1 MYVVTGMFQRQTIF
15 MERFASQF
23 TVQFLILGGCAL
35 FVLYLAGIPL
45 LLLLYGSIRSAPIGE
60 PGAVYTIQN
69 YLKAYFDKEFYSLF
83 LNSLYF
89 ATGTC
94 LLTFLIGTFLA
105 WVSERTNT
113 PGKKI
118 IVIMALIPFIIP
130 GILTTISWILLLSPK
145 IGLINLVVKDL
156 LDLEAGPFSV
166 YSMWGMIWAES
177 MHLFPL
183 VFLLMSAAFRNM
195 DTSLEEAALV
205 AGSSTFGTFKRVT
218 LPLMRPA
225 MFGVL
230 LIIFIR
236 GIEAFEVPA
245 LVGVPAKI
253 SVFTTKIFL
262 AIHQY
267 PSDFGLAGAYAV
279 TLLSIS
285 TVGVLLYGRITR
297 REERYATVTGKGYRP
312 RVIDLGTWR
321 WVTCGAAF
329 LIFFFA
335 VLLPVLVLLW
345 SSFVPFYGVPS
356 RELIGK
362 MTLANYHYIFNYPLA
377 VTAFKNSIY
386 LSIGSATLVMLLT
399 SIIAWVTVKS
409 KLPGRTLL
417 DNMTFIP
424 IAVPGIV
431 LGVSLIW
438 VYLTLPIPIYGTIW
452 VLLLAYI
459 TKFMP
464 YGIRAASAS
473 MIQINKELEEA
484 SFAAGGTWFQTFRRV
499 ILPLLMP
506 GFTAGWIY
514 ISIIAL
520 RELSTSIL
528 LYSHESVVLS
538 IMAFDL
544 WEGGQYTYVCAL
556 GVVMVLVLIAMA
568 IIARTVGGKVGI
580 VG

>member
-1 MYVVTGMFQRQTIF
+1 VRKFNSQT
-15 MERFASQF
+15 
-23 TVQFLILGGCAL
+23 LILIGAIL
-35 FVLYLAGIPL
+35 FVLYLAGVPL
-45 LLLLYGSIRSAPIGE
+45 LMLLYGSIRSAPIGE
-60 PGAVYTIQN
+60 PGATYTIQN
-69 YLKAYFDKEFYSLF
+69 YVKAYIDKEFYLLF
-83 LNSLYF
+83 LNSLYYGI
-89 ATGTC
+89 GTC
-94 LLTFLIGTFLA
+94 VVTFLIGTFLA

-113 PGKKI
+113 PFKKLF
-118 IVIMALIPFIIP
+118 VVMALIPFIIP
-130 GILTTISWILLLSPK
+130 GILSTISWILLLSPK
-145 IGLINLVVKDL
+145 IGLINLMLKGL
-156 LDLEAGPFSV
+156 LGLESAPFNI

-177 MHLFPL
+177 IHLYPL

-195 DTSLEEAALV
+195 DTSLEEAALT
-205 AGSSTFGTFKRVT
+205 AGSSTFTTFSRIT

-225 MFGVL
+225 MFSVML
-230 LIIFIR
+230 VIFIR

-245 LVGVPAKI
+245 LVGVPARI

-262 AIHQY
+262 AIHQF

-279 TLLSIS
+279 TLLIIS
-285 TVGVLLYGRITR
+285 TTGVLIYGRITR

-312 RVIDLGTWR
+312 RVIDLGPWKY
-321 WVTCGAAF
+321 VTCTLSFCIF
-329 LIFFFA
+329 LLAVIF
-335 VLLPVLVLLW
+335 PVFVLLW
-345 SSFVPFYGVPS
+345 SSFIPYYGVPS
-356 RELIGK
+356 RELMEK
-362 MTLANYHYIFNYPLA
+362 MTLANFQYILNYPLA
-377 VTAFKNSIY
+377 LTAFKNSFY
-386 LSIGSATLVMLLT
+386 LSVGSATVVMLLT
-399 SIIAWVTVKS
+399 SVIAWVTIKT
-409 KLPGRTLL
+409 KLPGRALL

-424 IAVPGIV
+424 IAMPGIV

-484 SFAAGGTWFQTFRRV
+484 SLTAGGTWFQTFRKV

-528 LYSHESVVLS
+528 LYSYNSTVLS

-556 GVVMVLVLIAMA
+556 GVLMVMLLVAMA
-568 IIARTVGGKVGI
+568 FAARKLGAKMGIAE
-580 VG
+580 

>member
-1 MYVVTGMFQRQTIF
+1 MRRFNSQT
-15 MERFASQF
+15 
-23 TVQFLILGGCAL
+23 LILIGAIS
-35 FVLYLAGIPL
+35 FVLYLAGVPL
-45 LLLLYGSIRSAPIGE
+45 VMLLYGSIRSAPIGE
-60 PGAVYTIQN
+60 PGATYTIQN
-69 YLKAYFDKEFYSLF
+69 YTKAYFDKEFYVLL
-83 LNSLYF
+83 LNSIYYAL
-89 ATGTC
+89 GTC
-94 LLTFLIGTFLA
+94 TLTFLIGTFLA

-113 PGKKI
+113 PLKKLF
-118 IVIMALIPFIIP
+118 VVMSLIPFIIP
-130 GILTTISWILLLSPK
+130 GILSTISWILLLSPK
-145 IGLINLVVKDL
+145 IGLINIVVKEL
-156 LDLEAGPFSV
+156 LGLEGAPFNV
-166 YSMWGMIWAES
+166 YSMWGMIWTES
-177 MHLFPL
+177 IHLYPL

-195 DTSLEEAALV
+195 DTSLEEAALT
-205 AGSSTFGTFKRVT
+205 AGSSTFSTFCRVT

-225 MFGVL
+225 MFSVL
-230 LIIFIR
+230 LINFVR

-245 LVGVPAKI
+245 LIGVPAKI

-262 AIHQY
+262 AIHQF

-279 TLLSIS
+279 TLLAIS
-285 TVGVLLYGRITR
+285 TAGVLIYGRITR

-312 RVIDLGTWR
+312 RVIDLGGWKYATL
-321 WVTCGAAF
+321 GIAF
-329 LIFFFA
+329 LIFFLA
-335 VLLPVLVLLW
+335 VILPVFVLLW
-345 SSFVPFYGVPS
+345 SSFIPYYGVPS
-356 RELIGK
+356 RELMAK
-362 MTLANYHYIFNYPLA
+362 MTMANYQYILNYPLA
-377 VTAFKNSIY
+377 LTAFKNSFY
-386 LSIGSATLVMLLT
+386 LSVGSATLVMLLT
-399 SIIAWVTVKS
+399 SVIAWITVKTR
-409 KLPGRTLL
+409 LPGRAVL

-424 IAVPGIV
+424 IAMPGIV

-484 SFAAGGTWFQTFRRV
+484 SLTAGGTWFQTFRKV

-528 LYSHESVVLS
+528 LYSYNSTVLS

-556 GVVMVLVLIAMA
+556 GVLMVLLLITMA
-568 IIARTVGGKVGI
+568 FIARKLGARIGI
-580 VG
+580 AE

>member
-1 MYVVTGMFQRQTIF
+1 MR
-15 MERFASQF
+15 RFNSQA
-23 TVQFLILGGCAL
+23 LILVGAIL
-35 FVLYLAGIPL
+35 FVLYLAGVPL
-45 LLLLYGSIRSAPIGE
+45 VMLLYGSIRSAPIGE
-60 PGAVYTIQN
+60 PGAAYTLQN
-69 YLKAYFDKEFYSLF
+69 YVKAYFDKEFYFLL
-83 LNSLYF
+83 LNSIYYGI
-89 ATGTC
+89 GTC
-94 LLTFLIGTFLA
+94 TLTFLIGTFLA

-113 PGKKI
+113 PFKKLF
-118 IVIMALIPFIIP
+118 VVMSLIPFIIP
-130 GILTTISWILLLSPK
+130 GILSTIAWILLLSPK
-145 IGLINLVVKDL
+145 IGLINIVVKGL
-156 LDLEAGPFSV
+156 LGLESAPFNI
-166 YSMWGMIWAES
+166 YSMWGMIWAEAI
-177 MHLFPL
+177 HLYPL

-195 DTSLEEAALV
+195 DTSLEEAALT
-205 AGSSTFGTFKRVT
+205 AGSSTFQTFCRVT

-225 MFGVL
+225 MFSVL
-230 LIIFIR
+230 LINFIR

-245 LVGVPAKI
+245 LIGVPAKI

-262 AIHQY
+262 AIHQF

-279 TLLSIS
+279 TLLVIS
-285 TVGVLLYGRITR
+285 TAGVMIYGRITR

-312 RVIDLGTWR
+312 RVIDLGVWKYLTLA
-321 WVTCGAAF
+321 VSFA
-329 LIFFFA
+329 IFFLA
-335 VLLPVLVLLW
+335 VILPVFVLLW
-345 SSFVPFYGVPS
+345 SSFIPYYGVPS
-356 RELIGK
+356 RELMDK
-362 MTLANYHYIFNYPLA
+362 MTWANYHYILNYPLA
-377 VTAFKNSIY
+377 LTAFKNSFY
-386 LSIGSATLVMLLT
+386 LSVGSATLVMLLT
-399 SIIAWVTVKS
+399 SIIAWVTVKT
-409 KLPGRTLL
+409 KLPGRALL

-424 IAVPGIV
+424 IAMPGIV

-484 SFAAGGTWFQTFRRV
+484 SLTAGGTWFQTFRKV

-528 LYSHESVVLS
+528 LYSYNSTVLS

-556 GVVMVLVLIAMA
+556 GVLMVLLLIAMA
-568 IIARTVGGKVGI
+568 FTARKLGARLGIAT
-580 VG
+580 

>member
-1 MYVVTGMFQRQTIF
+1 MRRFNSQT
-15 MERFASQF
+15 
-23 TVQFLILGGCAL
+23 LILIGATL
-35 FVLYLAGIPL
+35 FVLYLAGVPL
-45 LLLLYGSIRSAPIGE
+45 LMLLYGSIRSAPIGE
-60 PGAVYTIQN
+60 PGATFTIQN
-69 YLKAYFDKEFYSLF
+69 YVKAYFDKEFYVLF
-83 LNSLYF
+83 LNSIYYGV
-89 ATGTC
+89 GTC
-94 LLTFLIGTFLA
+94 IVTFLIGTYLA

-113 PGKKI
+113 PFKKLF
-118 IVIMALIPFIIP
+118 VVMALIPFIIP
-130 GILTTISWILLLSPK
+130 GILSTISWILLLSPK
-145 IGLINLVVKDL
+145 IGLINLVIKEL
-156 LDLEAGPFSV
+156 LGLESAPFNI

-177 MHLFPL
+177 IHLYPL

-195 DTSLEEAALV
+195 DTSLEEAALT
-205 AGSSTFGTFKRVT
+205 AGSSTFTTFRKVT

-225 MFGVL
+225 MFSVL
-230 LIIFIR
+230 LVIFIR

-262 AIHQY
+262 AIHQF

-279 TLLSIS
+279 TLLLIS
-285 TVGVLLYGRITR
+285 TTGVLIYGRITR

-312 RVIDLGTWR
+312 RVIDLGGWKY
-321 WVTCGAAF
+321 VTCAISC
-329 LIFFFA
+329 LIFLLA
-335 VLLPVLVLLW
+335 VIFPVFVLLW
-345 SSFVPFYGVPS
+345 SSFIPYYGVPS
-356 RELIGK
+356 RELMGK
-362 MTLANYHYIFNYPLA
+362 MTWANFHYILNYPLA
-377 VTAFKNSIY
+377 LTAFKNSFY
-386 LSIGSATLVMLLT
+386 LSVGSATVVMLLT
-399 SIIAWVTVKS
+399 SVIAWITVKT
-409 KLPGRTLL
+409 KLPGRALL

-424 IAVPGIV
+424 IAMPGIV

-484 SFAAGGTWFQTFRRV
+484 SFTAGGTWFQTFRKV

-528 LYSHESVVLS
+528 LYSYNSTVLS

-556 GVVMVLVLIAMA
+556 GVLMVLLLLVMAFTARKLGAKIGIAE
-568 IIARTVGGKVGI
+568 
-580 VG
+580 

>member
-1 MYVVTGMFQRQTIF
+1 MRRFNSQT
-15 MERFASQF
+15 
-23 TVQFLILGGCAL
+23 LILVGATL
-35 FVLYLAGIPL
+35 FVLYLAGVPL
-45 LLLLYGSIRSAPIGE
+45 LMLLYGSIRSAPIGE
-60 PGAVYTIQN
+60 PGATFTFQN
-69 YLKAYFDKEFYSLF
+69 YVKAYFDKEFYYLL
-83 LNSLYF
+83 LNSVYYGI
-89 ATGTC
+89 GTC
-94 LLTFLIGTFLA
+94 LVTFSIGTFLA

-113 PGKKI
+113 PFKKLFT
-118 IVIMALIPFIIP
+118 VMALIPFIIP
-130 GILTTISWILLLSPK
+130 GILSTIAWILLLSPK
-145 IGLINLVVKDL
+145 IGLINIVIKEALS
-156 LDLEAGPFSV
+156 LETAPFNV
-166 YSMWGMIWAES
+166 YTMWGMIWAEAI
-177 MHLFPL
+177 HLYPL

-195 DTSLEEAALV
+195 DTSLEEAALT
-205 AGSSTFGTFKRVT
+205 AGSSTWKTFKTVT

-225 MFGVL
+225 MMSVL
-230 LIIFIR
+230 LINFIR

-245 LVGVPAKI
+245 LIGVPAKI

-262 AIHQY
+262 AIHQF

-279 TLLSIS
+279 TLLVIS
-285 TVGVLLYGRITR
+285 TTGVLLYGRLTR

-312 RVIDLGTWR
+312 RVIDLGAWK
-321 WVTCGAAF
+321 WLTCGISSFIF
-329 LIFFFA
+329 LLA
-335 VLLPVLVLLW
+335 VILPVFVLLW
-345 SSFVPFYGVPS
+345 SSFIPYYGIPS
-356 RELIGK
+356 RELMAK
-362 MTLANYHYIFNYPLA
+362 MTWSNYLYILNYPLA
-377 VTAFKNSIY
+377 MTAFKNSFI

-399 SIIAWVTVKS
+399 SIIAWITVKT
-409 KLPGRTLL
+409 KLPGRALL

-424 IAVPGIV
+424 IAMPGIV

-452 VLLLAYI
+452 VLLLAYL

-484 SFAAGGTWFQTFRRV
+484 SFTAGGTWFQTFWKI

-514 ISIIAL
+514 ISILAL

-528 LYSHESVVLS
+528 LYSYNSTVLS

-556 GVVMVLVLIAMA
+556 GVLMVLLLVAMA
-568 IIARTVGGKVGI
+568 FTARKLGARIGIAE
-580 VG
+580 

>member
-1 MYVVTGMFQRQTIF
+1 MGN
-15 MERFASQF
+15 RFNSQS
-23 TVQFLILGGCAL
+23 LILVGCTL

-45 LLLLYGSIRSAPIGE
+45 LMLLYGSIRSAPIGE
-60 PGAVYTIQN
+60 PGAHFTIAN
-69 YLKAYFDKEFYSLF
+69 YIKAYVDKEFYLLL
-83 LNSLYF
+83 LNSVYY
-89 ATGTC
+89 AIGTC
-94 LLTFLIGTFLA
+94 TLTFLIGTFLA

-113 PGKKI
+113 PFKKLF
-118 IVIMALIPFIIP
+118 VVMSLIPFIIP
-130 GILTTISWILLLSPK
+130 GILSTISWILLLSPK
-145 IGLINLVVKDL
+145 IGLINIVVKAAL
-156 LDLEAGPFSV
+156 GLESAPFNV

-177 MHLFPL
+177 IHLYPL

-195 DTSLEEAALV
+195 DTSLEEAALT
-205 AGSSTFGTFKRVT
+205 AGSSTFQTFRKVT

-225 MFGVL
+225 MVSVL
-230 LIIFIR
+230 LINFIR

-245 LVGVPAKI
+245 LIGVPAKI

-262 AIHQY
+262 AIHQF

-279 TLLSIS
+279 TLLIIS
-285 TVGVLLYGRITR
+285 TTGVLIYGRITR

-312 RVIDLGTWR
+312 RVIDLGNWKWLTL
-321 WVTCGAAF
+321 GISF
-329 LIFFFA
+329 LIFFLA
-335 VLLPVLVLLW
+335 VVLPIFVLLW
-345 SSFVPFYGVPS
+345 SSFIPYYGVPS
-356 RELIGK
+356 MELAQK
-362 MTLANYHYIFNYPLA
+362 MTWGNYQYIINYPLA
-377 VTAFKNSIY
+377 WTAFKNSFY
-386 LSIGSATLVMLLT
+386 LSVGSATLVMLLT
-399 SIIAWVTVKS
+399 SVIAWITVKT
-409 KLPGRTLL
+409 KLPGRAFL
-417 DNMTFIP
+417 DTMCFIP
-424 IAVPGIV
+424 IAMPGIV

-452 VLLLAYI
+452 VLLLAYM
-459 TKFMP
+459 TKYIP

-484 SFAAGGTWFQTFRRV
+484 SFTAGGTWFQTFRKI

-528 LYSHESVVLS
+528 LYSYNSTVLS

-556 GVVMVLVLIAMA
+556 GVLMVLMLLTMAAVARKLGAKIGIAE
-568 IIARTVGGKVGI
+568 
-580 VG
+580 

>member
-1 MYVVTGMFQRQTIF
+1 MRRIN
-15 MERFASQF
+15 SQA
-23 TVQFLILGGCAL
+23 LILVGAIA
-35 FVLYLAGIPL
+35 FVLYLAGVPL
-45 LLLLYGSIRSAPIGE
+45 VMLLYGSIRSAPIGE
-60 PGAVYTIQN
+60 PGATYTIQN
-69 YLKAYFDKEFYSLF
+69 YVKAYFDKEFYFLF
-83 LNSLYF
+83 LNSIYYGL
-89 ATGTC
+89 GTC
-94 LLTFLIGTFLA
+94 AVTFLIGPFLA
-105 WVSERTNT
+105 GVREGTNT
-113 PGKKI
+113 PLKKLF
-118 IVIMALIPFIIP
+118 VVMSLIPFIIP
-130 GILTTISWILLLSPK
+130 GILSTISWILLLSPK
-145 IGLINLVVKDL
+145 IGLINIALKEL
-156 LDLEAGPFSV
+156 LGLESAPFNI
-166 YSMWGMIWAES
+166 YSMWGMIWAEAI
-177 MHLFPL
+177 HLYPL

-195 DTSLEEAALV
+195 DTSLEEAALT
-205 AGSSTFGTFKRVT
+205 AGSSTFATFYRVT

-225 MFGVL
+225 MFSVL

-262 AIHQY
+262 AIHQF

-279 TLLSIS
+279 TLLAIS
-285 TVGVLLYGRITR
+285 TTGVLIYGRITR

-312 RVIDLGTWR
+312 RVIDLGVWKY
-321 WVTCGAAF
+321 VTLGISF
-329 LIFFFA
+329 LIFFLA
-335 VLLPVLVLLW
+335 VILPVFVLLW
-345 SSFVPFYGVPS
+345 SSFIPYYGVPS
-356 RELIGK
+356 RELMEK
-362 MTLANYHYIFNYPLA
+362 MTLANYQYILNYPLA
-377 VTAFKNSIY
+377 MTAFKNSFY
-386 LSIGSATLVMLLT
+386 LSVGSATLVMLLT
-399 SIIAWVTVKS
+399 SIIAWITVKT
-409 KLPGRTLL
+409 KLPGRALL

-424 IAVPGIV
+424 IAMPGIV

-484 SFAAGGTWFQTFRRV
+484 SLTAGGTWFQTFRKV

-528 LYSHESVVLS
+528 LYSYNSTVLS

-556 GVVMVLVLIAMA
+556 GVLMVLLLVTMA
-568 IIARTVGGKVGI
+568 YVARMLGAKVGI
-580 VG
+580 AE

>member
-1 MYVVTGMFQRQTIF
+1 MSRFFNSQT
-15 MERFASQF
+15 
-23 TVQFLILGGCAL
+23 LILIGCSL

-45 LLLLYGSIRSAPIGE
+45 VMLLYGSVRSAPIGE
-60 PGAVYTIQN
+60 PGASYTIQN
-69 YLKAYFDKEFYSLF
+69 YVKAYVDREFYLLF
-83 LNSLYF
+83 WNSLKF
-89 ATGTC
+89 AVGTT
-94 LLTFLIGTFLA
+94 LVSFLIGTYLA

-113 PGKKI
+113 PLKKLF
-118 IVIMALIPFIIP
+118 VVMALIPFIIP
-130 GILTTISWILLLSPK
+130 GILSTIAWILLLSPK
-145 IGLINLVVKDL
+145 IGLINLAVKGL
-156 LDLEAGPFSV
+156 LGLEAAPFNV
-166 YSMWGMIWAES
+166 YSMGGMIWAEAI
-177 MHLFPL
+177 HLYPL

-195 DTSLEEAALV
+195 DTSLEEASLS
-205 AGSSTFGTFKRVT
+205 AGSSTFTTFSRIT

-225 MFGVL
+225 MVSAL
-230 LIIFIR
+230 LIMFIR

-245 LVGVPAKI
+245 LIGVPARI

-262 AIHQY
+262 AIHQF

-279 TLLSIS
+279 TLLIIS
-285 TVGVLLYGRITR
+285 TAGVLIYGRITR

-312 RVIDLGTWR
+312 RVIDLGGWKYA
-321 WVTCGAAF
+321 TCLSAF
-329 LIFFFA
+329 VIFFLA
-335 VLLPVLVLLW
+335 VVLPVFVLLW
-345 SSFVPFYGVPS
+345 SSFIPYYGVPS
-356 RELIGK
+356 RELMGK
-362 MTLANYHYIFNYPLA
+362 LTLANYQYILNYPLA
-377 VTAFKNSIY
+377 LTAFKNSFY
-386 LSIGSATLVMLLT
+386 LSVGSATFVMLLT
-399 SIIAWVTVKS
+399 SVIAWITVKS
-409 KLPGRTLL
+409 KLPGRAFL

-424 IAVPGIV
+424 IAMPGIV

-484 SFAAGGTWFQTFRRV
+484 SLASGGTWFQTFRKV
-499 ILPLLMP
+499 LLPLLMP
-506 GFTAGWIY
+506 GFVAGWIY

-528 LYSHESVVLS
+528 LYSYNSTVLS

-556 GVVMVLVLIAMA
+556 GVLMVLLLVAMA
-568 IIARTVGGKVGI
+568 CVARKLGARIGIAD
-580 VG
+580 

>member
-1 MYVVTGMFQRQTIF
+1 MRRFNSQT
-15 MERFASQF
+15 
-23 TVQFLILGGCAL
+23 LILIGATL
-35 FVLYLAGIPL
+35 FVLYLAGVPL
-45 LLLLYGSIRSAPIGE
+45 LMLLYGSIRSAPIGE
-60 PGAVYTIQN
+60 PGATFTLQN
-69 YLKAYFDKEFYSLF
+69 YVKAYFDKEFYFLF
-83 LNSLYF
+83 LNSIHY
-89 ATGTC
+89 AVGTC
-94 LLTFLIGTFLA
+94 IVTFLIGTYLA

-113 PGKKI
+113 PFKKLFL
-118 IVIMALIPFIIP
+118 VMALIPFIIP
-130 GILTTISWILLLSPK
+130 GILSTISWILLLSPK
-145 IGLINLVVKDL
+145 FGLINLVIKEL
-156 LDLEAGPFSV
+156 LGLESAPFNI

-177 MHLFPL
+177 IHLYPL

-195 DTSLEEAALV
+195 DTSLEEAALT
-205 AGSSTFGTFKRVT
+205 AGSSTFTTFRKVT

-225 MFGVL
+225 MFSVL
-230 LIIFIR
+230 LVIFIR

-262 AIHQY
+262 AIHQF

-279 TLLSIS
+279 TLLLIS
-285 TVGVLLYGRITR
+285 TTGVLIYGRITR
-297 REERYATVTGKGYRP
+297 KEERYATVTGKGYRP
-312 RVIDLGTWR
+312 RVIDLGGWKY
-321 WVTCGAAF
+321 VTCAISF
-329 LIFFFA
+329 LIFLLA
-335 VLLPVLVLLW
+335 VILPVFVLLW
-345 SSFVPFYGVPS
+345 SSFIPYYGVPS
-356 RELIGK
+356 RELMAK
-362 MTLANYHYIFNYPLA
+362 MTWANFHYILNYPLA
-377 VTAFKNSIY
+377 LTAFKNSFY
-386 LSIGSATLVMLLT
+386 LSVGSATLVMLLT
-399 SIIAWVTVKS
+399 SIIAWITVKT
-409 KLPGRTLL
+409 KLPGRALL
-417 DNMTFIP
+417 ANMTFIP
-424 IAVPGIV
+424 IAMPGIV

-484 SFAAGGTWFQTFRRV
+484 SLTAGGTWFQTFRKV

-528 LYSHESVVLS
+528 LYSYNSTVLS

-556 GVVMVLVLIAMA
+556 GVLMVLLLLVMAFTARKLGAKIGIAE
-568 IIARTVGGKVGI
+568 
-580 VG
+580 

>member
-1 MYVVTGMFQRQTIF
+1 
-15 MERFASQF
+15 
-23 TVQFLILGGCAL
+23 L
-35 FVLYLAGIPL
+35 VLYLAGVPL
-45 LLLLYGSIRSAPIGE
+45 VMLLYGSIRSAPIGE
-60 PGAVYTIQN
+60 PGATYTIQN
-69 YLKAYFDKEFYSLF
+69 YVKAYFDKEFYLLL
-83 LNSLYF
+83 LNSVHYAL
-89 ATGTC
+89 GTC
-94 LLTFLIGTFLA
+94 SLTFLLGTFLA

-113 PGKKI
+113 PLKKLF
-118 IVIMALIPFIIP
+118 IVMSLIPSIIP
-130 GILTTISWILLLSPK
+130 GILSTISWILLLSPK
-145 IGLINLVVKDL
+145 IGLINLAIKGAL
-156 LDLEAGPFSV
+156 GLESAPFNV

-177 MHLFPL
+177 IHLYPL

-195 DTSLEEAALV
+195 DTSLEEAALT
-205 AGSSTFGTFKRVT
+205 AGSSTFQTFCKVT

-225 MFGVL
+225 MFSVL
-230 LIIFIR
+230 LINFVR

-245 LVGVPAKI
+245 LIGVPAKI

-262 AIHQY
+262 AIHQF

-279 TLLSIS
+279 TLLAIS
-285 TVGVLLYGRITR
+285 TTGVIIYGRITR

-312 RVIDLGTWR
+312 RVIDLGAWKY
-321 WVTCGAAF
+321 VTLGISS
-329 LIFFFA
+329 LIFFLA
-335 VLLPVLVLLW
+335 VILPVFVLLW
-345 SSFVPFYGVPS
+345 SSFIPYYGVPS
-356 RELIGK
+356 VELMEK
-362 MTLANYHYIFNYPLA
+362 MTLANYHYIINYPLA
-377 VTAFKNSIY
+377 LTAFKNSFY
-386 LSIGSATLVMLLT
+386 LSVGSATLVMLLT
-399 SIIAWVTVKS
+399 SVIAWITVKT
-409 KLPGRTLL
+409 KLPGRALL

-424 IAVPGIV
+424 IAMPGIV

-473 MIQINKELEEA
+473 MIQINNELQEA
-484 SFAAGGTWFQTFRRV
+484 SFTAGGTWAQTFRKI

-528 LYSHESVVLS
+528 LYSYNSTVLS

-556 GVVMVLVLIAMA
+556 GVLMVLLLLAMA
-568 IIARTVGGKVGI
+568 AVARTLGAKIGI
-580 VG
+580 AE

>member
-1 MYVVTGMFQRQTIF
+1 MGS
-15 MERFASQF
+15 RFNSQS
-23 TVQFLILGGCAL
+23 LILIGCTA

-45 LLLLYGSIRSAPIGE
+45 LMLLYGSIRSAPIGE
-60 PGAVYTIQN
+60 PGATYTIQN
-69 YLKAYFDKEFYSLF
+69 YVKAYFDKEFYLLL
-83 LNSLYF
+83 LNSVYYAL
-89 ATGTC
+89 GTC
-94 LLTFLIGTFLA
+94 GLTFLIGTFLA

-113 PGKKI
+113 PLKKLF
-118 IVIMALIPFIIP
+118 VVMSLIPFIIP
-130 GILTTISWILLLSPK
+130 GILSTISWILLLSPK
-145 IGLINLVVKDL
+145 IGLINIVVKEIL
-156 LDLEAGPFSV
+156 GLEAAPFNV

-177 MHLFPL
+177 IHLYPL

-195 DTSLEEAALV
+195 DTSLEEAALT
-205 AGSSTFGTFKRVT
+205 AGSSTLQTFWKVT

-225 MFGVL
+225 MFSVL
-230 LIIFIR
+230 LINFIR

-245 LVGVPAKI
+245 LIGVPAKI

-262 AIHQY
+262 AIHQF

-279 TLLSIS
+279 TLLVIS
-285 TVGVLLYGRITR
+285 TIGVLIYGKITR

-312 RVIDLGTWR
+312 RVIDLGGWKY
-321 WVTCGAAF
+321 VTLGISF
-329 LIFFFA
+329 LIFFLA
-335 VLLPVLVLLW
+335 VIMPVFVLLW
-345 SSFVPFYGVPS
+345 SSFIPYYGVPS
-356 RELIGK
+356 KELMQK
-362 MTLANYHYIFNYPLA
+362 MTFANYHYILNYPLA
-377 VTAFKNSIY
+377 LTAFKNSFY
-386 LSIGSATLVMLLT
+386 LSVGSATLVMLLT
-399 SIIAWVTVKS
+399 SVIAWITVKT
-409 KLPGRTLL
+409 KLPGRGFL
-417 DNMTFIP
+417 DTMTFIP
-424 IAVPGIV
+424 IAMPGIV

-452 VLLLAYI
+452 VLLLAYM
-459 TKFMP
+459 TKYIP

-484 SFAAGGTWFQTFRRV
+484 SLTAGGTWFQTFRKI

-528 LYSHESVVLS
+528 LYSYNSTVLS

-556 GVVMVLVLIAMA
+556 GVLMVLLLVTMA
-568 IIARTVGGKVGI
+568 AIARKLGAKIGI
-580 VG
+580 AE

>member
-1 MYVVTGMFQRQTIF
+1 MRRFNSQT
-15 MERFASQF
+15 
-23 TVQFLILGGCAL
+23 LILIGATV
-35 FVLYLAGIPL
+35 FVLYLAGVPL
-45 LLLLYGSIRSAPIGE
+45 VMLLYGSIRSAPIGE
-60 PGAVYTIQN
+60 PGATFTLQN
-69 YLKAYFDKEFYSLF
+69 YVKAYFDKEFYLLF
-83 LNSLYF
+83 LNSIYYGL
-89 ATGTC
+89 GTC
-94 LLTFLIGTFLA
+94 IVTFLIGTYLA

-113 PGKKI
+113 PFKKLF
-118 IVIMALIPFIIP
+118 VVMALIPFIIP
-130 GILTTISWILLLSPK
+130 GILSTISWILLLSPK
-145 IGLINLVVKDL
+145 IGLINLVIKEL
-156 LDLEAGPFSV
+156 LGLESAPFNI

-177 MHLFPL
+177 IHLYPL

-195 DTSLEEAALV
+195 DTSLEEAALT
-205 AGSSTFGTFKRVT
+205 AGSSTFTTFRKVT

-225 MFGVL
+225 MFSVL
-230 LIIFIR
+230 LVIFIR

-262 AIHQY
+262 AIHQF

-279 TLLSIS
+279 TLLLIS
-285 TVGVLLYGRITR
+285 TTGVLIYGRITR

-312 RVIDLGTWR
+312 RVIDLGGWKYL
-321 WVTCGAAF
+321 TCAISC
-329 LIFFFA
+329 LIFLLA
-335 VLLPVLVLLW
+335 VVFPVFVLLW
-345 SSFVPFYGVPS
+345 SSFIPYYGVPS
-356 RELIGK
+356 RELMGK
-362 MTLANYHYIFNYPLA
+362 MTWANFHYILNYPLA
-377 VTAFKNSIY
+377 LTAFKNSFY
-386 LSIGSATLVMLLT
+386 LSVGSATVVMLLT
-399 SIIAWVTVKS
+399 SVIAWITVKT
-409 KLPGRTLL
+409 KLPGRALL

-424 IAVPGIV
+424 IAMPGIV

-484 SFAAGGTWFQTFRRV
+484 SFTAGGTWFQTFRKV

-528 LYSHESVVLS
+528 LYSYNSTVLS

-556 GVVMVLVLIAMA
+556 GVLMVLLLLVMAFTARKLGAKIGIAE
-568 IIARTVGGKVGI
+568 
-580 VG
+580 

>member
-1 MYVVTGMFQRQTIF
+1 MSS
-15 MERFASQF
+15 RFNSQS
-23 TVQFLILGGCAL
+23 LILVGCTA

-45 LLLLYGSIRSAPIGE
+45 VMLLYGSIRSAPIGE
-60 PGAVYTIQN
+60 PGATYTIQN
-69 YLKAYFDKEFYSLF
+69 YVKAYFDKEFYLLL
-83 LNSLYF
+83 LNSVYYAL
-89 ATGTC
+89 GTC
-94 LLTFLIGTFLA
+94 SLTFVIGTFLA

-113 PGKKI
+113 PFKKLF
-118 IVIMALIPFIIP
+118 VVMSLIPFIIP
-130 GILTTISWILLLSPK
+130 GILSTISWILLLSPK
-145 IGLINLVVKDL
+145 IGLINIVVKEVL
-156 LDLEAGPFSV
+156 GLEAAPFNV

-177 MHLFPL
+177 IHLYPL

-195 DTSLEEAALV
+195 DTSLEEAALT
-205 AGSSTFGTFKRVT
+205 AGSSTVQTFWKVT

-225 MFGVL
+225 MFSVL
-230 LIIFIR
+230 LINFIR

-245 LVGVPAKI
+245 LIGVPAKI

-262 AIHQY
+262 AIHQF

-279 TLLSIS
+279 TLLVIS
-285 TVGVLLYGRITR
+285 TVGVLIYGRITR

-312 RVIDLGTWR
+312 RVIDLGGWKYLTL
-321 WVTCGAAF
+321 GISF
-329 LIFFFA
+329 LIFFLA
-335 VLLPVLVLLW
+335 VIMPVFVLLW
-345 SSFVPFYGVPS
+345 SSFIPYYGVPS
-356 RELIGK
+356 KELMQK
-362 MTLANYHYIFNYPLA
+362 MTFANYHYIINYPLA
-377 VTAFKNSIY
+377 WTAFKNSFY
-386 LSIGSATLVMLLT
+386 LSVGSATLVMLLT
-399 SIIAWVTVKS
+399 SVIAWITVKT
-409 KLPGRTLL
+409 KLPGRGFL
-417 DNMTFIP
+417 DTMTFIP
-424 IAVPGIV
+424 IAMPGIV

-452 VLLLAYI
+452 VLLLAYM
-459 TKFMP
+459 TKYIP

-484 SFAAGGTWFQTFRRV
+484 SFTAGGTWFQTFRKI

-528 LYSHESVVLS
+528 LYSYNSTVLS

-556 GVVMVLVLIAMA
+556 GVLMVMLLVTMA
-568 IIARTVGGKVGI
+568 AIARKLGAKIGI
-580 VG
+580 AE